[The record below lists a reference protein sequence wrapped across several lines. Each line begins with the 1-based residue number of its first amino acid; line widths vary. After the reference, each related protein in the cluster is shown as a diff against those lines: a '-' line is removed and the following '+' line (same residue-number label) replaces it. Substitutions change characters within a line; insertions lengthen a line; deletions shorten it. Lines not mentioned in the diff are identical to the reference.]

1 MDNNLAGEPTMTPSS
16 ITQFPLE
23 PARDLVMP
31 HAWDLGFL
39 IFAGSVL
46 ALFILFGLWQ
56 LAVKRE
62 PLMLFLLIGGLAG
75 EMLEPICNV
84 LGMAYHPEHGQIVGF
99 TTLGRHIPLWLVTCY
114 PWYFGAFSY
123 SLIQWDSA
131 GTLTPKR
138 YWSALATAAFFCF
151 FIEIFPVRAV
161 LWQYFGPQPLMF
173 AGMPLM
179 WYVVNP
185 TSDIATAAFL
195 TLAVRQRT
203 GWQRWIL
210 LALMPVCIVGFHTG
224 AFAPVYVTEN
234 AGWSAD
240 ASIVT
245 ALLST
250 ICCVILLRTLGNML
264 FAERAERAVATG
276 TAAAAGAARAVAAR
290 PPAAVGPSEGLRT

>member
-1 MDNNLAGEPTMTPSS
+1 MPLDGPAMTPSP

-23 PARDLVMP
+23 PARDLIMP
-31 HAWDLGFL
+31 HGWDLGFL

-62 PLMLFLLIGGLAG
+62 PLMLFLLIGGLLG
-75 EMLEPICNV
+75 EMLEPICNL
-84 LGMAYHPEHGQIVGF
+84 LGMAYHPEHGQITGF

-123 SLIQWDSA
+123 SLIKWDSA

-138 YWSALATAAFFCF
+138 YWSALATATLFCF
-151 FIEIFPVRAV
+151 VIEIFPVRAV
-161 LWQYFGPQPLMF
+161 LWQYFGPQPLMV

-195 TLAVRQRT
+195 ALAVRQRT
-203 GWQRWIL
+203 GWQRWIVM
-210 LALMPVCIVGFHTG
+210 ALMPISIVGFHTG

-234 AGWSAD
+234 AGWSAQE
-240 ASIVT
+240 SIVT
-245 ALLST
+245 AAVST
-250 ICCVILLRTLGNML
+250 VFCVVLLRALATML
-264 FAERAERAVATG
+264 FTERSLATSTVAAPLGAVRAAMG
-276 TAAAAGAARAVAAR
+276 RTAAGTTAPTTRSR
-290 PPAAVGPSEGLRT
+290 EGLQT

>member
-1 MDNNLAGEPTMTPSS
+1 MNPTTM
-16 ITQFPLE
+16 TQFPLE
-23 PARDLVMP
+23 PARDLIMP

-46 ALFILFGLWQ
+46 ACFVLFGLWE

-62 PLMLFLLIGGLAG
+62 PLMLFLLIGGLVG
-75 EMLEPICNV
+75 EMLEPICNL

-99 TTLGRHIPLWLVTCY
+99 ITLGRHIPLWLVTCY

-123 SLIQWDSA
+123 SLIKWDSA

-138 YWSALATAAFFCF
+138 YWSALATATFFCF
-151 FIEIFPVRAV
+151 VIEIFPVRAV
-161 LWQYFGPQPLMF
+161 LWQYFGPQPLMY

-195 TLAVRQRT
+195 ALAVRRRT
-203 GWQRWIL
+203 GWQRWIVM
-210 LALMPVCIVGFHTG
+210 ALMPVSIVGFHTG

-234 AGWSAD
+234 AGWSAEE
-240 ASIVT
+240 SIAT
-245 ALLST
+245 ALVST
-250 ICCVILLRTLGNML
+250 IFCVVLLRTLANML
-264 FAERAERAVATG
+264 FRENSVVTS
-276 TAAAAGAARAVAAR
+276 TAAAPAVAAR
-290 PPAAVGPSEGLRT
+290 TVTSRSAAVATSAVGTSGSRAGLQA

>member
-1 MDNNLAGEPTMTPSS
+1 
-16 ITQFPLE
+16 
-23 PARDLVMP
+23 MP
-31 HAWDLGFL
+31 HGWDLGFL

-46 ALFILFGLWQ
+46 TLFILFGVWQ

-62 PLMLFLLIGGLAG
+62 PLMLFLLVGGLVG

-99 TTLGRHIPLWLVTCY
+99 VTLGRRIPLWLVTCY

-123 SLIQWDSA
+123 SLIKWDSA

-138 YWSALATAAFFCF
+138 YWSALATATFFCF
-151 FIEIFPVRAV
+151 VIEIFPVRAV
-161 LWQYFGPQPLMF
+161 LWQYFGPQPLMY

-195 TLAVRQRT
+195 ALAVRQRT
-203 GWQRWIL
+203 GWQRWIVM
-210 LALMPVCIVGFHTG
+210 ALMPVSIVGFHTG

-240 ASIVT
+240 ESIVT
-245 ALLST
+245 AVVST
-250 ICCVILLRTLGNML
+250 VFCVVLLRTLAAML
-264 FAERAERAVATG
+264 FRERLGATNMAAAPVLARTVTARSAAVTAAATVN
-276 TAAAAGAARAVAAR
+276 AAAAGSAAGTTAAR
-290 PPAAVGPSEGLRT
+290 EGLQA